1 MHIKATYEKKMRQQL
16 EEVKQEISELKNKA
30 AQMETNLQLEY
41 FTLVDELEVKLE
53 IAEQKF
59 YLLTQ
64 AAADDWEE
72 FKTEFERVWG
82 SVRELVKSITSP

>member
-16 EEVKQEISELKNKA
+16 EEVKQEISELKNKSA
-30 AQMETNLQLEY
+30 HMETNLQLEY
-41 FTLVDELEVKLE
+41 YTLVDELEVKLE
-53 IAEQKF
+53 IAEQKL

-72 FKTEFERVWG
+72 FKIEFERVWE